1 MTAKILGK
9 FKQKIQSLELEPS
22 GGGAFELSADG
33 KLLYSKLKT
42 GQFPDEDELVAQV
55 GKLL

>member
-9 FKQKIQSLELEPS
+9 FKQKIKSLELEPS
-22 GGGAFELSADG
+22 GGGAFEFSADG

-42 GQFPDEDELVAQV
+42 GKFPDEEELVAQV